1 MNQEEQQV
9 IYDKLAAVDELTV
22 RIANGKALLLS
33 FPVLIFNSMNP
44 DLRLVDYSGKLKER
58 VLNDL
63 AKMGARAINR
73 DLTREEQDIV
83 GYLVHQL
90 SQDNLCK
97 YAKKLVDITLEE
109 GLEMIK
115 NNEKVFAD
123 FRNDLSNEATLYAL
137 S

>member
-22 RIANGKALLLS
+22 RIVNGKALFLS